1 MCQTIGWVMC
11 LSQHVTSADTQRL
24 SVYVIGDVSF
34 GHLYQ
39 VLSDFSTVL
48 FFSLATDKQSV
59 GETF

>member
-1 MCQTIGWVMC
+1 MSGYWLGDVSFAARHICR
-11 LSQHVTSADTQRL
+11 HPA
-24 SVYVIGDVSF
+24 SVYVVGDVNF